1 MGDKNMSDFYLF
13 FFLHFP
19 LIYFII
25 EKYISTKK
33 KKGKLDDIFRNLISN

>member
-1 MGDKNMSDFYLF
+1 MGDKNMSDFYL

-25 EKYISTKK
+25 EKCINTKK